1 MRELPVKQQ
10 RAPRLRLR
18 TLLLLVNF
26 VVLLVPVGGIY
37 AFRLYENE
45 LVHQTEAELIVQGA
59 FITTLYKKALL
70 ERLPDNAKY
79 GATVTLPLN
88 ADVKYIPILPVLDL
102 SANEVLPP
110 RPDSIATPEAKADK
124 AAQEAGKAISPI
136 LEEATL
142 TTLAGVRVVDAQG
155 IVVAGREEV
164 GYSLAQVEEVKGAL
178 AGRYTPVLRQRISK
192 HDAPPLASLSRGASI
207 RVFVALPVL
216 DGNKVLGAVLL
227 SRAPRDI
234 LKALYDDRQTIFTML
249 AIVIAV
255 TVLLAWMTSYAISRP
270 VHALIAQ
277 TKRVARGEKD
287 TQPIREPVTQE
298 LALLSQN
305 ITSMANTISERSD
318 YIRNFA
324 MHVSHEF
331 KTPLTAI
338 QGAIELIQEHGASM
352 PPQQLQKF
360 LANTMKDTDRLRQ
373 LVTRL
378 LELARADML
387 QPGAG
392 TCQFAQLVAQLQSDF
407 RDKGLA
413 VNARSAESMML
424 PMPHDIAYMVF
435 GNLLENSRHHGATE
449 VNIAVQQKANSVSI
463 TLHDNG
469 TGISLA
475 NAEKLFT
482 PFFTTRREQGGTG
495 LGLVIVRSLLAA
507 CKGSIRCLPQGQGAC
522 FEVSIMRQ

>member
-1 MRELPVKQQ
+1 MSKP

-37 AFRLYENE
+37 AFRVYENE
-45 LVHQTEAELIVQGA
+45 LVHQTETELIVQGA
-59 FITTLYKKALL
+59 FITTLYKKELL
-70 ERLPDNAKY
+70 EHLPKNAKY
-79 GATVTLPLN
+79 GVTVSLPPST
-88 ADVKYIPILPVLDL
+88 DEKYTPILPMLDL

-110 RPDSIATPEAKADK
+110 RPDSVNAPEAGAVK
-124 AAQEAGKAISPI
+124 AAQDAGKAIAPL
-136 LEEATL
+136 LEEASL
-142 TTLAGVRVVDAQG
+142 TTLAGIRVVDVQG

-164 GYSLAQVEEVKGAL
+164 GHSLAQVEEVQGAL
-178 AGRYTPVLRQRISK
+178 KGRYTPVLRQRISK
-192 HDAPPLASLSRGASI
+192 HEAPPLASLSRGTSV

-234 LKALYDDRQTIFTML
+234 LKALYDERQTLFTVL
-249 AIVIAV
+249 AIVITI

-277 TKRVARGEKD
+277 TRRVARGEKD
-287 TQPIREPVTQE
+287 IKPIAEPVTQE

-338 QGAIELIQEHGASM
+338 QGAIELIQEHGPSM
-352 PPQQLQKF
+352 QPEQLQKF
-360 LANTMKDTDRLRQ
+360 LANTMKDAERLRQ

-387 QPGAG
+387 QPGEG
-392 TCQFAQLVAQLQSDF
+392 SCRFAQLGTQLQSDF
-407 RDKGLA
+407 RDKGLT
-413 VNARSAESMML
+413 VNVGNAGNIML
-424 PMPHDIAYMVF
+424 PLPHDIAYMVF
-435 GNLLENSRHHGATE
+435 GNLLENSRQHGATQ
-449 VNIAVQQKANSVSI
+449 VNMVVQQKANALSI
-463 TLHDNG
+463 IVKDNG
-469 TGISLA
+469 RGISPA
-475 NAEKLFT
+475 NADKLFT
-482 PFFTTRREQGGTG
+482 PFFTTRRGQGGTG

-522 FEVSIMRQ
+522 FEVSIMQE